1 MMRLLAFPFSI
12 FLAASF
18 LLAQDELPKDP
29 GESLDVEPPS
39 LIQEI
44 PTPGSVQGSGRKSED
59 GSTFGITEVTATDS
73 PDADA
78 EKNMKLK
85 IGVKVR
91 PNTVIDSTKVKIQV
105 FVYDM
110 LDNKEVVLTD
120 ARIRYKWLTPHH
132 DWKDTNPQVLEV
144 TLRPKNKVNPSS
156 TVKNQTNKEPQS
168 RGTHRKY
175 LGYIVR
181 IYYGDQRQA
190 VRADPAKLLNLFP
203 PPLTIPSK

>member
-1 MMRLLAFPFSI
+1 MMRLFAFPFSI
-12 FLAASF
+12 FLAAS
-18 LLAQDELPKDP
+18 LLAEDESPKDP
-29 GESLDVEPPS
+29 DESLDIEPPS

-44 PTPGSVQGSGRKSED
+44 PSRASVQGSGRKSED
-59 GSTFGITEVTATDS
+59 GSTFGITEVTTTGS

-91 PNTVIDSTKVKIQV
+91 PNTVIDLTKVKIQV
-105 FVYDM
+105 FFYDTV
-110 LDNKEVVLTD
+110 DNKEVVLTD
-120 ARIRYKWLTPHH
+120 AGISYKWLTPHH
-132 DWKDTNPQVLEV
+132 DWKDTNPQVLTV
-144 TLRPKNKVNPSS
+144 TMRPKNKVNPSS
-156 TVKNQTNKEPQS
+156 PVKNQTTKELHS

-190 VRADPAKLLNLFP
+190 VRADPAKLLDLFP